1 MPWHEKKRLELCA
14 GKSENRLAPPQQ
26 SVYSAGMI
34 RSTLLLLA
42 LVGGEL
48 AAAATA
54 SASVQTV
61 AIEQQFVQAL
71 NNMIKTGS
79 EDFYEA
85 ARIVADNGGSVSTFY
100 DMMQKQAA
108 AGNAAAIAWRVMYQL
123 PYTSI
128 GTPEY
133 DRMLRDL
140 DNAMRAKYTPAYIL
154 SATIRHETDNEK
166 AKQHLIEACKSG
178 NSKARALYILHTGRL
193 ALDKLNA
200 PEVRSELNKKNHYL
214 EELVANLQIS
224 DIKIVEWM
232 KKACA
237 HGSVTAPFILSQSP
251 ADVISD
257 AERFGYLKTAVERHH
272 VMAMYIYGSAL
283 INPDGYD
290 PTHSLKIEKNEAAG
304 RKMLELAAM
313 LGSPQAAFD
322 LAVYATDHKFGT
334 CDAAEVYRLFD
345 YAAQCGLPDGKVG
358 KGYCLIL
365 GAGCEQ
371 DVQQGLR
378 LLEAGRNM
386 GNALAYQALASVYYN
401 GFGGVK
407 SDLKKA
413 SNYLMEAVAAGSPS
427 AYTVMAAITA
437 LGSADTPPD
446 ATMADIY
453 LQFAKDDLCAKMYQ
467 ESHYTIYERVQ
478 KLYDDIVASRSWCV
492 FPELVKQ
499 AQQMQ

>member
-1 MPWHEKKRLELCA
+1 
-14 GKSENRLAPPQQ
+14 
-26 SVYSAGMI
+26 MI

-42 LVGGEL
+42 LSGGVL
-48 AAAATA
+48 VAAPAV
-54 SASVQTV
+54 SENVQTV
-61 AIEQQFVQAL
+61 AIEQQFGQAL

-85 ARIVADNGGSVSTFY
+85 ARIVADNGGSISTFY
-100 DMMQKQAA
+100 NLMSKQAD

-123 PYTSI
+123 PYTSV
-128 GTPEY
+128 GSPEY
-133 DRMLRDL
+133 DCMLRDL
-140 DNAMRAKYTPAYIL
+140 DKAMRAKYTPAYIL
-154 SATIRHETDNEK
+154 SATIRHETDKEK
-166 AKQHLIEACKSG
+166 AKQHLIEACKTG

-193 ALDKLNA
+193 ALDKLNT

-251 ADVISD
+251 GDIFTD
-257 AERFGYLKTAVERHH
+257 TERFEYLKTAVKRHH

-283 INPDGYD
+283 INPDVYD
-290 PTHSLKIEKNEAAG
+290 PTHSLKIEQNEAEG

-322 LAVYATDHKFGT
+322 LAVYAAENKLGT
-334 CDAAEVYRLFD
+334 CDTAEVYRLFD
-345 YAAQCGLPDGKVG
+345 YAARCGLPDGQVG
-358 KGYCLIL
+358 KGYCLVL
-365 GAGCEQ
+365 GAGCEP
-371 DVQQGLR
+371 DVQQGLK
-378 LLEAGRNM
+378 LLESGRNM

-407 SDLKKA
+407 ADLKKA
-413 SNYLMEAVAAGSPS
+413 SDYLMEAVAAGSPS

-437 LGSADTPPD
+437 MGSADTPPD

-453 LQFAKDDLCAKMYQ
+453 LQFAKDDLCGKMYN
-467 ESHYTIYERVQ
+467 ESHYTINERVQ
-478 KLYDDIVASRSWCV
+478 KLYDDIVTSRSWCV

-499 AQQMQ
+499 SK